1 MIKYSEL
8 TLAKAT
14 YISQTCS
21 SCRRCQRD
29 CVFLQQQG
37 KTPAELFGDFVASGQ
52 MDPKIAY
59 SCQLCQ
65 HCTLVCP
72 HKLDLA
78 AAFLAIRQD
87 LITQNR
93 GHLPLKQLNGVRFNQ
108 IFSNFRFF
116 TYTRKGD

>member
-1 MIKYSEL
+1 MIKYSAA
-8 TLAKAT
+8 TLAKAQ
-14 YISQTCS
+14 YISETCS
-21 SCRRCQRD
+21 ACRRCQRD
-29 CVFLQQQG
+29 CVFLSQQG
-37 KTPAELFGDFVASGQ
+37 QTPDQLFGDFVTTGK

-87 LITQNR
+87 LITQNHGR
-93 GHLPLKQLNGVRFNQ
+93 LPLKQLNGVRFNQ
-108 IFSNFRFF
+108 IFSNFKLF